1 MRPDARSTLVVSGY
15 ASGVLLLVTVGFFAW
30 VELVLP
36 AWVLVLSVY
45 VLVAGFRRG
54 KEVEPGAAPDSVS
67 AS

>member
-15 ASGVLLLVTVGFFAW
+15 ARGVLLLVTVGFFAW

-45 VLVAGFRRG
+45 VLVVGFRRG